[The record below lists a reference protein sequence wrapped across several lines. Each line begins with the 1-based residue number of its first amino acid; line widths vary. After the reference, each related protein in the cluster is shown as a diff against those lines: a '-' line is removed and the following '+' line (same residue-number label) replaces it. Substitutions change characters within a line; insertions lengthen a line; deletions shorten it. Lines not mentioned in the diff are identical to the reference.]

1 MWRSST
7 FHAARQAA
15 VVLTAIGLIT
25 LTSASCGGETTV
37 TPSNS
42 AMPSATSS
50 VSPST
55 PPAPTV
61 TPTPAVTATATP
73 TIAPTAPPTP
83 TPSPIATP
91 TPTPPPT
98 PSPTPV
104 SGVPQL
110 VTDIKAHGSSNPT
123 ELTSVGNAVFFVA
136 DDGVHG
142 AELWKSDGTVAGTA
156 MVKDIRAGAKGSGP
170 AWLTAVGNQVFFV
183 ANDGSKHKSQLWKSD
198 GTEAGTVRVSNIVNY
213 DYLGPYGLTVAV
225 PPVAVGS
232 QLFFFNTSCCVG
244 GAELYVSDGT
254 AAGTR
259 LASSADDFLAT
270 PDADAAA
277 YNGKLYFANYSPEAD
292 PFGNTLW
299 VSDGTV
305 AGTHPLAGSPT
316 VSEITILPASGQNLY
331 FAAYNYVDYEVHIQ
345 LWKTDGTA
353 TGTQA
358 LTPLGEVPRQAAYMV
373 RRLYFDSAVWNEEQ
387 NRSDIQLWKSD
398 GTASGTQPF
407 VTFQDD
413 IYGMTLSSGRL
424 FFTIGAHLWATD
436 GSSAGSHDLGTFGPG
451 AWNLVDVGGT
461 LCFFES
467 TSDGYT
473 WSLWESGGTAATT
486 RSVGSFV
493 RPSQALQSAVANG
506 SLYFTAADGVH
517 GTELWSYTP

>member
-1 MWRSST
+1 MWRSSHQSSL
-7 FHAARQAA
+7 HAAAFAA
-15 VVLTAIGLIT
+15 AISLAT
-25 LTSASCGGETTV
+25 LASASCGGESTV
-37 TPSNS
+37 SPSTS
-42 AMPSATSS
+42 LVPSSSSS

-55 PPAPTV
+55 PAPLPTV
-61 TPTPAVTATATP
+61 TPTPTPTVTATP
-73 TIAPTAPPTP
+73 TSAPTA
-83 TPSPIATP
+83 TPSPTPLPTP
-91 TPTPPPT
+91 TPTPTPT

-104 SGVPQL
+104 SSEPQL
-110 VTDIKAHGSSNPT
+110 VTDINPQGASSDPT
-123 ELTSVGNAVFFVA
+123 DLTQVGNEVFFAA

-142 AELWKSDGTVAGTA
+142 VELWKSDGTAAGTT
-156 MVKDIRAGAKGSGP
+156 MVKDIRPGAKGSGP
-170 AWLTAVGNQVFFV
+170 TWLTAVGHELFFV
-183 ANDGSKHKSQLWKSD
+183 ANDGKHRTQVWKSD

-232 QLFFFNTSCCVG
+232 QLFFFNTDCCVG

-259 LASSADDFLAT
+259 LASSADDFLTA

-436 GSSAGSHDLGTFGPG
+436 GSSAGSHDLGTFGQG

-493 RPSQALQSAVANG
+493 RPSQELQSAVANG